1 MAAELL
7 VLVVAGCL
15 ISAVIKQYCKEFLL
29 LFQLA
34 LVLALLLI
42 IYNNSVDKITAFADI
57 IRSLTGGSNMFNT
70 LLKSAVITVL
80 TKIACDICRD
90 SNNLLIEGVVEL
102 GGRLAIFVLAFPY
115 ILNIISISLE
125 FL

>member
-15 ISAVIKQYCKEFLL
+15 ISTVIKQYCKEFLL

-57 IRSLTGGSNMFNT
+57 IRSLTGSSNMFNT